1 VKVTGAGTVHAPAG
15 RVWAALRDPAV
26 LARALPGCERAERT
40 GPGRARLD
48 MSGGTGAARGTY
60 AAEVWLVG
68 GEPPGSFRLRVHGAG
83 TAGSVSAE
91 VAVRLAGTGD
101 GGTELSYQA
110 DATVAGMLAGT
121 GQLLLASMASRTA
134 SEFFARLDRV
144 LAAEPGMVAGEPG
157 TVAGEPGTVAGGA
170 GAEQAGRPGGPGRA
184 GGDPW
189 GPLPGVRRDAGSRQ
203 RDARAPAAL
212 AGFLV
217 GSAAGLAAGALAA
230 RRRR

>member
-60 AAEVWLVG
+60 AAEVWLAG
-68 GEPPGSFRLRVHGAG
+68 GEPPGSFRLRVHGVG

-121 GQLLLASMASRTA
+121 GQLLLASMANRTA
-134 SEFFARLDRV
+134 SEFLARLDRV

-170 GAEQAGRPGGPGRA
+170 GAEQAGRPGGDPG
-184 GGDPW
+184 
-189 GPLPGVRRDAGSRQ
+189 GPPPGARRDTGSRQ
-203 RDARAPAAL
+203 RDARATAAL